1 MSKGQRPAF
10 PNHPDNP
17 EWRLGITIR
26 DYFAAQAM
34 QGLISNKLVM
44 QTVADEFV
52 TEGSK
57 AIGRIAYQFADIM
70 LEQREL

>member
-10 PNHPDNP
+10 PSTPAST
-17 EWRLGITIR
+17 EWGEGITIR

-44 QTVADEFV
+44 QTVADEFLG
-52 TEGSK
+52 EGSQ
-57 AIGRIAYQFADIM
+57 AIGRIAYQFADVM
-70 LEQREL
+70 LEQREQ